1 MDSAIV
7 ELISKETRKLTM
19 NFSISDVVLATHS
32 SHHYEVTSITTK
44 FSYVYDN
51 PPNYNVFRMFGCALL
66 FIFNPMSISNMNLN
80 FDFVVSCFANLSIT
94 VKDAMTPFAK
104 DCISRIPHFRSTN
117 QSSLVF

>member
-80 FDFVVSCFANLSIT
+80 FDLLFLVSRT
-94 VKDAMTPFAK
+94 
-104 DCISRIPHFRSTN
+104 
-117 QSSLVF
+117 